1 MRIRVALFVAAA
13 ALAAGA
19 LAPRAGAASADRAAQ
34 QAALRHE
41 RALWNALNLRD
52 YRFRLR
58 VVCFC
63 PDRGKAAVVTVRGGR
78 PRGAGGFQKQF
89 DTVPELFA
97 HIKRA
102 LDSSRSGDV
111 VVRYDSRRGFLSSAS
126 IDSIKLA
133 IDDEIGWTVDRFH
146 AL

>member
-1 MRIRVALFVAAA
+1 MRIHVALFVAAA
-13 ALAAGA
+13 LAAGT
-19 LAPRAGAASADRAAQ
+19 LTPRAGAASADRAALQ
-34 QAALRHE
+34 RE

-78 PRGAGGFQKQF
+78 PHGARGFQKRF
-89 DTVPELFA
+89 DTVPELFTR
-97 HIKRA
+97 IKRA

-111 VVRYDSRRGFLSSAS
+111 VVRYDSRRGFPSSAS

-133 IDDEIGWTVDRFH
+133 IDDETGWEVDRFR
-146 AL
+146 AR